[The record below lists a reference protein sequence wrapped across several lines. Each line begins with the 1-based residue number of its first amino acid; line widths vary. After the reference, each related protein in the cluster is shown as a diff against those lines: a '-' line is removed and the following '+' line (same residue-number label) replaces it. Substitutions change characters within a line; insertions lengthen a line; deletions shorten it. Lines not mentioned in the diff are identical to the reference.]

1 MMTGDRNMEA
11 KRIIPCLDVNKGRVV
26 KGVNFVNLRDTG
38 DPAEIAALY
47 DKAGADELTL
57 LDITATT
64 EGRKT
69 IIDVVRKVA
78 GKISI
83 PLAVGGGISSAED
96 FRILL
101 EAGADK
107 VSINSAA
114 VKRPELIAEVAEL
127 FGSQRVV
134 VAIDARMRQD
144 NSGWDTYIN
153 GGTTNT
159 GIDTVEWAIEAA
171 KKGAGEILLTSMDR
185 DGTKSGYDIEL
196 LKAVT
201 ESVDIPVTASG
212 GAGTLEHFYDAIV
225 KGGADAILAASLFHF
240 REVEIEELKEY
251 LSNRGV
257 KVRRRGK

>member
-1 MMTGDRNMEA
+1 MMA

-47 DKAGADELTL
+47 DKSGADELTL

-78 GKISI
+78 EKISI
-83 PLAVGGGISSAED
+83 PLAVGGGISSVED
-96 FRILL
+96 FRNLL

-114 VKRPELIAEVAEL
+114 VERPELITEAAEL
-127 FGSQRVV
+127 FGSQCVV
-134 VAIDARMRQD
+134 VAIDAKLRAD
-144 NSGWDTYIN
+144 GSGWDTYIN
-153 GGTTNT
+153 GGKTNT
-159 GIDTVEWAIEAA
+159 GRDTVEWAIEAA
-171 KKGAGEILLTSMDR
+171 EKGAGEILLTSMDR

-196 LKAVT
+196 LKAVSD
-201 ESVDIPVTASG
+201 SVKIPITASG

-225 KGGADAILAASLFHF
+225 KGGAEAVLAASLFHF
-240 REVEIEELKEY
+240 RKIEIEALKEY
-251 LSNRGV
+251 LFNRGV
-257 KVRRRGK
+257 KVRRSEK